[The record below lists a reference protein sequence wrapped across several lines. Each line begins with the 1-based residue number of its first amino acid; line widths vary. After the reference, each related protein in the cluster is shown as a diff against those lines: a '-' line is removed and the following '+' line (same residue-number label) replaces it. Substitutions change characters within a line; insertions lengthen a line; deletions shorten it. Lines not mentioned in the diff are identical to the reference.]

1 MGDLLALLAA
11 GTGTAL
17 ATGVGAIP
25 VFLLG
30 DRATA
35 LRPALWGFAAG
46 AMGVASVLG
55 LLLPALDEGSIASAL
70 AGLALG
76 AAFVLAGRRFLSTPH
91 QHADALLARG
101 LGRSSVLVFVVLLV
115 HSLPEG
121 FAIGTAYAS
130 STAGLGLF
138 VIAAIALQNVPEGTT
153 MAIPMEAAGASR
165 ARQFWT
171 AVATSLPQPVGA
183 VIAYLLVEQVR
194 SLLSVS
200 FAFAAGAMVAL
211 IAIELVPAAYT
222 RSTWRSAT
230 AGVAVGAALLV
241 GLSNVL
247 GV

>member
-1 MGDLLALLAA
+1 MRDVLALLAA

-30 DRATA
+30 DRAVA

-46 AMGVASVLG
+46 AMGVASILG
-55 LLLPALDEGSIASAL
+55 LLQPALDEGSPATVA
-70 AGLALG
+70 AGVALG
-76 AAFVLAGRRFLSTPH
+76 VAFVLAGRRFLSSPH
-91 QHADALLARG
+91 ERADALLTRRLSRG
-101 LGRSSVLVFVVLLV
+101 SVLVFVVLLV

-130 STAGLGLF
+130 STAGLGVF

-165 ARQFWT
+165 SRQFWT

-194 SLLSVS
+194 GLLAVS
-200 FAFAAGAMVAL
+200 FAFAAGAMLAL
-211 IAIELVPAAYT
+211 IVIELLPAAFT
-222 RSTWRSAT
+222 RGTWGWAT
-230 AGVAVGAALLV
+230 LGVVSGALVLALLS
-241 GLSNVL
+241 LVL